1 MRSDK
6 DIHKK
11 FNELAAEGFTGETV
25 LRFRGSNFDGIYILP
40 KDHKDD
46 DRAVQKIDAVIGLLA
61 LCRKFGAFGSITLLW
76 NEGSIKNYTVKLT
89 FQGLDAQFQFKSIFR
104 CEPC

>member
-11 FNELAAEGFTGETV
+11 FNELAAEGFTGETI
-25 LRFRGSNFDGIYILP
+25 LRFGGSNFDGVYVLP
-40 KDHKDD
+40 KDGKTDG
-46 DRAVQKIDAVIGLLA
+46 RAEQNIDSVMALLTH
-61 LCRKFGAFGSITLLW
+61 CREFGAFGSITLIW

-89 FQGLDAQFQFKSIFR
+89 FQGLGAKFLAMNIFR
-104 CEPC
+104 YEIC